1 MGESP
6 THLVE
11 ELVIVCEHALNE
23 LEDEH
28 LVEVLELEEPRML
41 AIAEQAQVLEDGKHV
56 TCSGAE

>member
-23 LEDEH
+23 LEDED

-41 AIAEQAQVLEDGKHV
+41 AVAEQAQVLEDGKHIA
-56 TCSGAE
+56 CSGAE

>member
-1 MGESP
+1 M
-6 THLVE
+6 HLVE
-11 ELVIVCEHALNE
+11 ELMIVCEHALDE